1 MKRRLPPLK
10 ALPAFEAA
18 ARHLS
23 FTVAAE
29 ELHLTHSAI
38 SHQMKGLEGELGVPL
53 FRRLN
58 RRVELTEAGNVF
70 LRAVRAALDVLE
82 TSAAQIS
89 AQAVQGP
96 LVVSCLP
103 TFMMRWLIPRLYDF
117 NARHPDIGVRLSASF
132 APVDFAR
139 DGIDA
144 AIRFGAAPWP
154 EDVDAQAFLE
164 EQIGPVCSPSL
175 LKRKGLQR
183 PTDLRQHTLLHTESR
198 PDAWPQWLKLVGARG
213 IDVATGPRFEHYYFL
228 LEAAIAGLGVAVAPR
243 PLVAEDLKLGR
254 LVAPFEFKRSGRSY
268 FILHPKERG
277 QVAKIK
283 TFRSWIVNVS
293 SDQSYNA
300 TRPPDASGPK
310 WE

>member
-1 MKRRLPPLK
+1 LK

-23 FTVAAE
+23 FTAAAE

-58 RRVELTEAGNVF
+58 RRVELTEAGNAF

-89 AQAVQGP
+89 APAAQGP

-154 EDVDAQAFLE
+154 EDVEAQPFLD
-164 EQIGPVCSPSL
+164 EQIGPVCSPAL

-183 PTDLRQHTLLHTESR
+183 PADLRHHTLLHTESR
-198 PDAWPQWLKLVGARG
+198 PDAWPQWFKVSGAKEIEAKAG
-213 IDVATGPRFEHYYFL
+213 LRFEHYYFL
-228 LEAAIAGLGVAVAPR
+228 LEAAVAGLGVAVAPQ
-243 PLVAEDLKLGR
+243 PLVAEDIRLGR
-254 LVAPFEFKRSGRSY
+254 LVAPFDFKPSGRSY
-268 FILHPKERG
+268 FILHPAERNR
-277 QVAKIK
+277 VAKIK
-283 TFRSWIVNVS
+283 TFRSWIVDVS
-293 SDQSYNA
+293 SDQA
-300 TRPPDASGPK
+300 FDMTRSSSAGGSK